1 MAKREIES
9 ALKRW
14 TDAGLIDRA
23 LAERLR
29 GYEESAQRSLNWPV
43 LIATVFG
50 AVTVAAGVLLFVA
63 AHWDD
68 LSPARRFL
76 LVLVMVLGFHLAA
89 GFFAARS
96 SKLSTALHTVGT
108 AALGGGIFLT
118 GQIFNLQ
125 EHWPSGILLW
135 AIGAWIAWF
144 LLRQWPQAL
153 LAALLTPAWLMGEWE
168 VATEHYHNP
177 YWISNVGVALL
188 AVTYLTLARADDESL
203 LKRSLKTIGALAF
216 LPTVIMALNARDS
229 FNYDWPGTQHLPS
242 TLSVMGWIVAL
253 GAPLALAFVARR
265 SAGWMNAVAAVWIFV
280 LSLLPAPWRQAD
292 AQTALG
298 FIVQTLGPLL
308 WECLGAIGL
317 MAWGLREGSTGRVNL
332 GMAGFGLAI
341 LAFYF
346 SELMDKMGRSVS
358 LIGLGVLL
366 LLGGWL
372 LERTR
377 RRLVQQVK
385 GATA

>member
-1 MAKREIES
+1 MATRPIES

-14 TDAGLIDRA
+14 TEAGLIDRA
-23 LAERLR
+23 LAARLR
-29 GYEESAQRSLNWPV
+29 THEESVQRSLNWPV

-50 AVTVAAGVLLFVA
+50 AVTVGAGVLLFVA

-68 LSPARRFL
+68 LSPAGRFL
-76 LVLVMVLGFHLAA
+76 LVLFMVLAFHLSA
-89 GFFAARS
+89 GFFASRS
-96 SKLSTALHTVGT
+96 RRLDMALHTVGT

-125 EHWPSGILLW
+125 EHWPGGILLW
-135 AIGAWIAWF
+135 AIGAWVGW
-144 LLRQWPQAL
+144 LVLRQWPQAL
-153 LAALLTPAWLMGEWE
+153 LGALLTPAWLLGEWE
-168 VATEHYHNP
+168 VATEHHHNP
-177 YWISNVGVALL
+177 YWIVSVGVASLSI
-188 AVTYLTLARADDESL
+188 TYLTIANVNDESL
-203 LKRSLKTIGALAF
+203 LKRSLKTVGALAS
-216 LPTVIMALNARDS
+216 LPAVIFALDARES
-229 FNYDWPGTQHLPS
+229 FNYNWPATQPLPT
-242 TLSVMGWIVAL
+242 TLAAIGWFVAIS
-253 GAPLALAFVARR
+253 APLVLAFLFRR
-265 SAGWMNAVAAVWIFV
+265 SAAWMNAVAALWIFV
-280 LSLLPAPWRQAD
+280 LSLLPAPWRHAD
-292 AQTALG
+292 AETALG

-317 MAWGLREGSTGRVNL
+317 IAWGLREGSPGRVNL